1 MGHMNE
7 RNRPVNPGTH
17 VWAYL
22 NDAWRPGLLN
32 TWTRQADGWWAD
44 IALVD
49 QDGDLAV
56 FHLHQRKIRRTTTD
70 QPPATPPGLPD
81 GGRAGGAGVTG
92 PPAMPAGP
100 THPRA

>member
-1 MGHMNE
+1 MGTKQAEPGPAHGPHE
-7 RNRPVNPGTH
+7 RAQPPVNPGTH

-22 NDAWRPGLLN
+22 NDSWRPGLLN

-70 QPPATPPGLPD
+70 HPPATHPQD
-81 GGRAGGAGVTG
+81 SRMGAGLGVQG
-92 PPAMPAGP
+92 
-100 THPRA
+100 

>member
-1 MGHMNE
+1 MAHMNE

-56 FHLHQRKIRRTTTD
+56 FHLHPNARSD
-70 QPPATPPGLPD
+70 APPPTNHQQHPQDSRMGPGL
-81 GGRAGGAGVTG
+81 GVQG
-92 PPAMPAGP
+92 
-100 THPRA
+100 